1 MPILSLFPSWKG
13 DQCPGKVTISIALCC
28 ASQHALPKGSSYGL
42 VDLNTWS
49 PKSGTVYQAYE
60 NFRKSQGGWIA
71 EGSGSMCVGVGLEI
85 HIVVPLSVLSLFSDS
100 QGFESSQS

>member
-1 MPILSLFPSWKG
+1 MTNVLEKLPFLLHCAVHFNMLYLKG
-13 DQCPGKVTISIALCC
+13 LY
-28 ASQHALPKGSSYGL
+28 YGL

-71 EGSGSMCVGVGLEI
+71 EGSGPMCVGVGLEI

-100 QGFESSQS
+100 QGFEINQS